1 VAGNENPQPASAVEA
16 LEQLGRL
23 SLRELSME
31 SLLQT
36 VADLSK
42 TVMPGNPEASV
53 TLLVE
58 DRPTTAVWTDQLAV
72 DLDERQFERD
82 HGPCLH
88 AARTGELTE
97 VVDARTDTRWRDYL
111 ERAVE
116 RGALSSL
123 SIPLAVDEDEQVT
136 GALNIYARQAGAFDE
151 DSRAVATRFGPY
163 ASVAAGNLRAYQ
175 SARDLADNLQRA
187 LESRAVI
194 DQAKGVLIERYKLTP
209 DQAFQLLVR
218 SSMQLNRKVRD
229 VAEHL
234 VLTGEL
240 LGASPGGDGGRRG
253 RGRRNPGAPGRS

>member
-136 GALNIYARQAGAFDE
+136 GR
-151 DSRAVATRFGPY
+151 
-163 ASVAAGNLRAYQ
+163 
-175 SARDLADNLQRA
+175 
-187 LESRAVI
+187 
-194 DQAKGVLIERYKLTP
+194 
-209 DQAFQLLVR
+209 
-218 SSMQLNRKVRD
+218 
-229 VAEHL
+229 
-234 VLTGEL
+234 
-240 LGASPGGDGGRRG
+240 
-253 RGRRNPGAPGRS
+253 

>member
-1 VAGNENPQPASAVEA
+1 VAGNENPQPARAVEA

-116 RGALSSL
+116 RGALSSCR
-123 SIPLAVDEDEQVT
+123 SHW
-136 GALNIYARQAGAFDE
+136 R
-151 DSRAVATRFGPY
+151 STR
-163 ASVAAGNLRAYQ
+163 
-175 SARDLADNLQRA
+175 
-187 LESRAVI
+187 
-194 DQAKGVLIERYKLTP
+194 T
-209 DQAFQLLVR
+209 
-218 SSMQLNRKVRD
+218 NR
-229 VAEHL
+229 
-234 VLTGEL
+234 
-240 LGASPGGDGGRRG
+240 SPGR
-253 RGRRNPGAPGRS
+253 

>member
-1 VAGNENPQPASAVEA
+1 MAGNENPQPANAAEA

-31 SLLQT
+31 GLLQT

-58 DRPTTAVWTDQLAV
+58 DRPTTAVWTGQLAL
-72 DLDERQFERD
+72 DLDERQFERG
-82 HGPCLH
+82 HGPCLY
-88 AARTGELTE
+88 AARTGEMTE

-123 SIPLAVDEDEQVT
+123 SIPLAVDVDEQVT
-136 GALNIYARQAGAFDE
+136 GALNIYARQAGAFGE
-151 DSRAVATRFGPY
+151 DSRAVASRFGPY
-163 ASVAAGNLRAYQ
+163 AAVAAGNLHAYQ

-240 LGASPGGDGGRRG
+240 LGAPPGSDGGRRV
-253 RGRRNPGAPGRS
+253 RRSPGAPGRP